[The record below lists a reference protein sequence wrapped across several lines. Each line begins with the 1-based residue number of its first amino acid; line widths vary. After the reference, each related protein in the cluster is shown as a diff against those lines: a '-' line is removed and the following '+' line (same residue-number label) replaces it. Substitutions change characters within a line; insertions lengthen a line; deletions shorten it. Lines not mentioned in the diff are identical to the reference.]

1 MRNSRLDEAQATV
14 KIVRR
19 NINNLKYADDAT
31 LMAGSEKEWK
41 CLLIKVKEV
50 SETVGLKVSIPKTK
64 IKAAGPINS

>member
-50 SETVGLKVSIPKTK
+50 SEKVGLKVSIPKTK
-64 IKAAGPINS
+64 IKASGPINS

>member
-19 NINNLKYADDAT
+19 HIINLRYAGDAT

-50 SETVGLKVSIPKTK
+50 SEKVGLKVSIPKTK
-64 IKAAGPINS
+64 IKASGPINS